1 MKINR
6 KNIGKI
12 DKISKVILSVS
23 IIGWIIIS
31 IVFFNAV
38 NANASNTNIYKKIKL
53 FNDILFKIND
63 HYVEEIDIDQL
74 LDSAI
79 DGMLDE
85 TDPHTVYFTRDEFE
99 KFTSDT
105 KGEFGGLGISIDK
118 RGDYITVVS
127 PIEGTPAFRMGIIAG
142 DKIVKVDGES
152 VVGIDTS
159 ESIKLMRGQP
169 GTRVVITIL
178 RPGVENELEFE
189 IVRDIIKIDSIPY
202 AFKTENGVGY
212 IRVSQ
217 FNANTTME
225 FRENLD
231 KLEGEGIR
239 GLLIDLRSNPGG
251 LLGEAVDMVNEFIGK
266 DKLVVF
272 TKGRDETSSDEYYTR
287 FNRERAGY
295 PVVILVNSG
304 SASASEIFAG
314 SIQDWDRGLV
324 VGDNSFGKG
333 SVQRLFQLP
342 NGNGMKMTIA
352 KYYIKSGRCIHK
364 DLNDK
369 LLKDK
374 RLLNGEMT
382 MEELEKLEDESLE
395 ESKQNIFQTI
405 GGRTVYGG
413 GGITPDVKIEQS
425 RLSDFEVEMARK
437 NLFFNYSVDYLL
449 ENPDITSDFKISEK
463 MFANYLTY
471 ISAHEIEYEQSDVDA
486 SEKWMKNRLLANIIG
501 RKFGSKKSYEITAE
515 EDTQLQEALQIFEK
529 CETLKEMFDYAV
541 EETITD

>member
-1 MKINR
+1 MKIN
-6 KNIGKI
+6 KENIGKI

-38 NANASNTNIYKKIKL
+38 NVNASNTNIYKKIKI

-63 HYVEEIDIDQL
+63 NYVEEIDIDQL

-99 KFTSDT
+99 KFTSNT

-169 GTRVVITIL
+169 GTHVVITIL
-178 RPGVENELEFE
+178 RPGVDGELEFE

-266 DKLVVF
+266 KKLVVF

-287 FNRERAGY
+287 FNRQRTGY
-295 PVVILVNSG
+295 PVVILINSG

-342 NGNGMKMTIA
+342 DGNGMKMTIA

-382 MEELEKLEDESLE
+382 MEDLEKLEDESFE
-395 ESKQNIFQTI
+395 ENKQNIFQTI
-405 GGRTVYGG
+405 SGRTVYGG

-425 RLSDFEVEMARK
+425 RLSNFEVEMARK
-437 NLFFNYSVDYLL
+437 NLFFNYSVNYLL
-449 ENPDITSDFKISEK
+449 ENPDITNDFKISEK
-463 MFANYLTY
+463 VFADYLDY
-471 ISAHEIEYEQSDVDA
+471 ISVHEIEYEQSDINA
-486 SEKWMKNRLLANIIG
+486 SQNWMKNRLLANIIG

-529 CETLKEMFDYAV
+529 CETLEEMFDYAV
-541 EETITD
+541 EETITY

>member
-1 MKINR
+1 M
-6 KNIGKI
+6 

>member
-1 MKINR
+1 
-6 KNIGKI
+6 
-12 DKISKVILSVS
+12 
-23 IIGWIIIS
+23 
-31 IVFFNAV
+31 
-38 NANASNTNIYKKIKL
+38 
-53 FNDILFKIND
+53 
-63 HYVEEIDIDQL
+63 
-74 LDSAI
+74 
-79 DGMLDE
+79 
-85 TDPHTVYFTRDEFE
+85 
-99 KFTSDT
+99 
-105 KGEFGGLGISIDK
+105 
-118 RGDYITVVS
+118 
-127 PIEGTPAFRMGIIAG
+127 
-142 DKIVKVDGES
+142 
-152 VVGIDTS
+152 
-159 ESIKLMRGQP
+159 
-169 GTRVVITIL
+169 
-178 RPGVENELEFE
+178 
-189 IVRDIIKIDSIPY
+189 
-202 AFKTENGVGY
+202 
-212 IRVSQ
+212 
-217 FNANTTME
+217 
-225 FRENLD
+225 
-231 KLEGEGIR
+231 
-239 GLLIDLRSNPGG
+239 
-251 LLGEAVDMVNEFIGK
+251 
-266 DKLVVF
+266 
-272 TKGRDETSSDEYYTR
+272 
-287 FNRERAGY
+287 
-295 PVVILVNSG
+295 VVILVNSG